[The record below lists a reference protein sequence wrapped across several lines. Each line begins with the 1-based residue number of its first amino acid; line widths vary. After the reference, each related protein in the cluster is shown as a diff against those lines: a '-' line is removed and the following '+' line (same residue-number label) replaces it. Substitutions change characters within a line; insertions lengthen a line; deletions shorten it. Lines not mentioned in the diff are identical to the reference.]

1 MNKVTNNN
9 TLRGQALHG
18 QSLSGQ
24 LLRNPARGGLPV
36 RTNLRAGLAW
46 DDLDDQATALWNK
59 LSSAVSNAAGTLTAT
74 TGGDASKP
82 AA

>member
-1 MNKVTNNN
+1 MNKVTNSN
-9 TLRGQALHG
+9 TQHG

-24 LLRNPARGGLPV
+24 SLRNPARGGLPV

-46 DDLDDQATALWNK
+46 DDLDDQAAAWWNK

-74 TGGDASKP
+74 TGSDASKP